1 MAMPREVV
9 IAQRLVQTY
18 KSASSRS
25 KEFNLSMDYL
35 LNIMAQDTCAYSGE
49 KFHKEL
55 GDHQM
60 TLERF
65 NNKIGYVEGN
75 VIPVKLKYNRLRA
88 NHEMEDLVR
97 LQETTAA
104 RIVARVDAK
113 NDVKPVRH
121 ESKNILPE
129 HRLDL
134 PGFEDIDLRNISK
147 THRAEIKRIV
157 QNIKSRQSHM
167 LQAGVTEE
175 HKKSLEVRIRGGI
188 TRIKTILKTKH
199 KTPQVVTS
207 RAASKKTSKAENT
220 SHDYG
225 IIIQGL
231 NRFQNLSRLDKAKL
245 KKGLPL
251 SATLFQLIRGK
262 M

>member
-35 LNIMAQDTCAYSGE
+35 FNIMAQDTCAYSGE
-49 KFHKEL
+49 KFHKEP

-88 NHEMEDLVR
+88 NHEIEDLIR

-113 NDVKPVRH
+113 KDVAPVVKEKPIQDV
-121 ESKNILPE
+121 
-129 HRLDL
+129 HRIDL
-134 PGFEDIDLRNISK
+134 PGFEDINLIYVPK
-147 THRAEIKRIV
+147 TQREEIRRIV
-157 QNIKSRQSHM
+157 QNIKSRQAHI
-167 LQAGVTEE
+167 LQKDVTKE
-175 HKKSLEVRIRGGI
+175 HKKSLEVRIHGGI
-188 TRIKTILKTKH
+188 TRIKAIIKQKY
-199 KTPQVVTS
+199 KAPQVVTS

-220 SHDYG
+220 SYDYG

-251 SATLFQLIRGK
+251 SATFFQLLRGK

>member
-18 KSASSRS
+18 KSASSRN

-49 KFHKEL
+49 KFHKEP

-88 NHEMEDLVR
+88 NHEIEDLIR

-113 NDVKPVRH
+113 KDVAPVVKEKPIQDV
-121 ESKNILPE
+121 
-129 HRLDL
+129 HRIDL
-134 PGFEDIDLRNISK
+134 PGFEDINLIYVPK
-147 THRAEIKRIV
+147 TQREEIRRIV
-157 QNIKSRQSHM
+157 QNIKSRQAHI
-167 LQAGVTEE
+167 LQKGVTKE
-175 HKKSLEVRIRGGI
+175 HKKSLE
-188 TRIKTILKTKH
+188 KSL
-199 KTPQVVTS
+199 TS
-207 RAASKKTSKAENT
+207 
-220 SHDYG
+220 
-225 IIIQGL
+225 
-231 NRFQNLSRLDKAKL
+231 
-245 KKGLPL
+245 
-251 SATLFQLIRGK
+251 
-262 M
+262 